1 MADEY
6 VTNNVVFF
14 VIDGEIVFVLR
25 TDERFNAVL
34 TSEPTIVEHTPDM
47 GDIPLTGDKW
57 DGKKIIRLPR
67 G

>member
-57 DGKKIIRLPR
+57 DDKNANNSL
-67 G
+67 